1 MRNRKQNGA
10 NIKNTP
16 KMPLRSHKTINQE
29 GNNTLST
36 SNLQKSQWKINEK
49 WNENEKSL
57 MDTIRKTVKEEF
69 KEHEPKMSE
78 MISNNLHNT
87 NDCLD

>member
-36 SNLQKSQWKINEK
+36 SNLQKSQWKIKLIKLMKNEMK
-49 WNENEKSL
+49 MKNHLWILLEKQ
-57 MDTIRKTVKEEF
+57 
-69 KEHEPKMSE
+69 
-78 MISNNLHNT
+78 
-87 NDCLD
+87 

>member
-1 MRNRKQNGA
+1 MRNRTQNGA

-36 SNLQKSQWKINEK
+36 SNLQKSQ
-49 WNENEKSL
+49 
-57 MDTIRKTVKEEF
+57 
-69 KEHEPKMSE
+69 
-78 MISNNLHNT
+78 
-87 NDCLD
+87 